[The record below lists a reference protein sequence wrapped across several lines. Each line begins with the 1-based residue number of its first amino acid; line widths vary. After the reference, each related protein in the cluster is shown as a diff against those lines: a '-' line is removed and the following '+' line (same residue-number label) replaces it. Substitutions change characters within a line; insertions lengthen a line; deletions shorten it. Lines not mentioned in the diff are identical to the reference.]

1 MNKYR
6 VTIVECIGY
15 KQFVCEVIAESDAS
29 AIEQAKSEFVWNFR
43 CTPLIFAPYYAAG
56 FLLDHHFLVPTKMIP
71 GHLGA
76 AAPAQ
81 SDGTPY
87 KTRRPG

>member
-1 MNKYR
+1 MIDNH
-6 VTIVECIGY
+6 
-15 KQFVCEVIAESDAS
+15 
-29 AIEQAKSEFVWNFR
+29 FR
-43 CTPLIFAPYYAAG
+43 
-56 FLLDHHFLVPTKMIP
+56 DPTEMVP